1 MRVAAGASELGK
13 RGFSMISRANNHA
26 TDWGVEGMR
35 ETDQLLDAAGIVHAG
50 TGEVRSSAR
59 AARFLSTPKGRVGL
73 ISLAS
78 TFTPMSTSMQPLEEA
93 PGRPRLNALR
103 TRRSMIMTH
112 EMLENLRKI
121 RDA

>member
-59 AARFLSTPKGRVGL
+59 AARFLSTPKGRVGF
-73 ISLAS
+73 ISLSS
-78 TFTPMSTSMQPLEEA
+78 TFTPMSTSMHPLGVDLVI
-93 PGRPRLNALR
+93 PLLYSLH
-103 TRRSMIMTH
+103 T
-112 EMLENLRKI
+112 I
-121 RDA
+121 RYL